1 MGSRYPENK
10 NIKNGGNMARK
21 VFWLKDANL
30 LKTDYSESNV
40 RVNIDMKGFV
50 ASMESRYE
58 IVGIYFEKYKVGFIL
73 REKQ

>member
-1 MGSRYPENK
+1 MGK
-10 NIKNGGNMARK
+10 K

-30 LKTDYSESNV
+30 LKADYSESNV
-40 RVNIDMKGFV
+40 RVNIDMKSFV
-50 ASMESRYE
+50 TSIESRYE